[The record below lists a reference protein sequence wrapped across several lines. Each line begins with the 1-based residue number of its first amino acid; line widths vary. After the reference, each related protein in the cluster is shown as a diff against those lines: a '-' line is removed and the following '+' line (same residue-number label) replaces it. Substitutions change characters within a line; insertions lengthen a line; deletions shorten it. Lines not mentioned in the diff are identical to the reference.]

1 MTSSDDSLVEQL
13 IEFAAEIRI
22 GSGIDSAALAALRGE
37 IELASHRWR
46 ANGGVL
52 RGATV
57 GALPSLYRAMLGT
70 TGPYGEKERRAIE
83 DLTDDLLEDLLAAV
97 GVG

>member
-1 MTSSDDSLVEQL
+1 MEQL

-22 GSGIDSAALAALRGE
+22 GSRIDSAALAALRGE

-57 GALPSLYRAMLGT
+57 GALPSLYPAMLGA

-83 DLTDDLLEDLLAAV
+83 DLADDLLEGLLAAV